1 MRRLDG
7 SPPLCL
13 ALHPLKQ
20 PLPSFVMMMVTAPLC
35 PLSRPLPPLWPRPPP
50 DPPPYQE
57 PDGSPP
63 LLHPLHLRLALH
75 PLHLRL
81 ALHPLKQSLPP
92 SVLMMGSAPRSLASP
107 STVLPPE
114 PPDPLDIPAA
124 FVPFRFYFTSTSI
137 SQAKT
142 RISDLDFPTPTLESR
157 SCDAPIHLLVLLPRS
172 QLLSLYPGWL

>member
-1 MRRLDG
+1 
-7 SPPLCL
+7 
-13 ALHPLKQ
+13 
-20 PLPSFVMMMVTAPLC
+20 MMMVTAPLC

-75 PLHLRL
+75 PL
-81 ALHPLKQSLPP
+81 KQSLPP
-92 SVLMMGSAPRSLASP
+92 SVLMMGSAPRSLAFP

-114 PPDPLDIPAA
+114 PPGLPDIPTA
-124 FVPFRFYFTSTSI
+124 FVLFRFYFTSTSI

-142 RISDLDFPTPTLESR
+142 RISDLDFPTPTLES
-157 SCDAPIHLLVLLPRS
+157 
-172 QLLSLYPGWL
+172 